1 MKSSDL
7 LSVEQIRRGP
17 TDPFVGIDWGAD
29 RLVLVL
35 LGSKELWWRKP
46 GTCWAGIGMP
56 RSYVPGALMM
66 YDRSDPHGRGQRLH
80 QGGRLSRKL
89 IVNYLK
95 HIAKFF
101 EFDDELTVLRIK
113 PDRTLTSAA
122 DLKKYHEGRK
132 R

>member
-46 GTCWAGIGMP
+46 GKCWCGRGMP
-56 RSYVPGALMM
+56 ARYVPGALML
-66 YDRSDPHGRGQRLH
+66 YDRKIGYSSAYRL
-80 QGGRLSRKL
+80 QEGGRLSRL
-89 IVNYLK
+89 AIVK
-95 HIAKFF
+95 HAKRLVEFF
-101 EFDDELTVLRIK
+101 EFEDELAVFRVK

-122 DLKKYHEGRK
+122 DLKRYHERK
-132 R
+132 GK